1 MHEVSIMMSI
11 MDIVL
16 KTAEKEQAASVS
28 RISLEIGAKSGVVVD
43 ALEFAFDM
51 VTRDTIA
58 ENAKLDIELVPLRG
72 ECLACGNLFESDEFL
87 ICDKCGNFAKVISGQ
102 ELNIKSIEVK

>member
-1 MHEVSIMMSI
+1 MHEVSLMMGI

-16 KTAEKEQAASVS
+16 ETAKKEQAKKVS
-28 RISLEIGAKSGVVVD
+28 KISLEVGARSGVVVD

-51 VTRDTIA
+51 VTRNTIA
-58 ENAKLDIELVPLRG
+58 ENADLDIELVPLKG
-72 ECLACGNLFESDEFL
+72 ECLVCGRLFESEEFL
-87 ICDKCGNFAKVISGQ
+87 VCDKCGNFARPISGQ

>member
-1 MHEVSIMMSI
+1 MHEVSLMMSI

-16 KTAEKEQAASVS
+16 KTAEEEQAKSVS
-28 RISLEIGAKSGVVVD
+28 RISLEVGAKSGVVVD

-51 VTRDTIA
+51 VSRETIA
-58 ENAKLDIELVPLRG
+58 ENAVLDIEYVPLKG
-72 ECLACGNLFESDEFL
+72 ECLSCGCLFESKEFL
-87 ICDKCGNFAKVISGQ
+87 ICSKCGNFARAISGQ